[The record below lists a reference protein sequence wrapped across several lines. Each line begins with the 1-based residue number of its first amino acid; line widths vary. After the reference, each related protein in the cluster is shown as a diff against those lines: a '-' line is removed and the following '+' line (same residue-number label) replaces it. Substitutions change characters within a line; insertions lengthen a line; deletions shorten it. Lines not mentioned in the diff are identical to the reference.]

1 MVRAM
6 LKLAGVVAAVLAL
19 FGGPQAVQAA
29 NKASLAGTAWVS
41 PIKVEGEVKG
51 ALVMAFSAEDDEF
64 LLVAFNSDG
73 EPVKKIKGTYT
84 FKNNVLTLYVD
95 EKPFAREEVTELT
108 QTRLVTEDAKGKET
122 SWKRYTPK
130 KKRPADDE

>member
-19 FGGPQAVQAA
+19 FGSGQAVQAA
-29 NKASLAGTAWVS
+29 SKASLAGTAWVT
-41 PIKVEGEVKG
+41 PIKVEGEVRG

-84 FKNNVLTLYVD
+84 LKNDVLTLFVD
-95 EKPFAREEVTELT
+95 EKPFAREEVTEFST
-108 QTRLVTEDAKGKET
+108 SRMVTEAKDGKET
-122 SWKRYTPK
+122 TWKRYTPK
-130 KKRPADDE
+130 QNRGSDE

>member
-29 NKASLAGTAWVS
+29 SKASLAGTAWVT
-41 PIKVEGEVKG
+41 PIKVEGEVRG

-64 LLVAFNSDG
+64 LLVAFNGDG

-84 FKNNVLTLYVD
+84 LKNDVLTLFVD
-95 EKPFAREEVTELT
+95 EKPFAREEVTEFST
-108 QTRLVTEDAKGKET
+108 SRMVTEAKDGKET
-122 SWKRYTPK
+122 TWKRYTPK
-130 KKRPADDE
+130 QNRGSDE